1 MFNILFYI
9 KVGIWRRNDI
19 TSIIDPPGGIFIY
32 DQSFS
37 SYILTLI
44 LNSVNVAIESPSLR
58 SRIHEQRQRLKH
70 EELRKLTNLFS
81 LGPIPDFTTEI
92 DSVHHQ
98 TDTRPSTRSDSF
110 ASNTTTATTDS
121 ASTTPGRTSP
131 VSSKKKGLS
140 RKIFGVFSSRSG
152 SISSPSVLPNNVNN
166 DGLPI
171 SPQPSA
177 STPDATMTL
186 GRPILPLNKE
196 AAQRLRSMVN

>member
-1 MFNILFYI
+1 MIVFI

-58 SRIHEQRQRLKH
+58 SRIHEQRQRLKQ
-70 EELRKLTNLFS
+70 EELRKLANLFS
-81 LGPIPDFTTEI
+81 LGPIPDFTTES
-92 DSVHHQ
+92 DNSHHQ
-98 TDTRPSTRSDSF
+98 IDTRPSIRSDSF
-110 ASNTTTATTDS
+110 GSNTTATTTDS

-131 VSSKKKGLS
+131 VSSKKKGFS

-171 SPQPSA
+171 SPQPSV